1 MSINL
6 EENNEKSEEI
16 NENINIEITKNYSK
30 QKYLSNNDSNTKK
43 EKKKRNKRTKIEK
56 SKSNVSSKSNN
67 NFIGGI
73 LSEIKQI
80 SIPNVL
86 DEKENLF
93 KILQSE
99 IINIDRGIALLNK
112 KKKYYDEIIQKLGD
126 EIQNEKKNIKKTEIK
141 NKEYIYMENE
151 LKDID
156 INETFENI
164 MLDNSYYNINKV
176 INENLDYNYFL
187 LNQKN
192 NKNFLIINFFDEK
205 NISKI
210 NNKMEPN
217 FQMTYEEF
225 NNIGDMEDNYCILM
239 NNDKNDNKE
248 NEINYDKNEDSSN
261 ENKIIIDSESE
272 KNNNLLNLV
281 DNTPLKENK
290 SEQKEEFTIINEV
303 PAEEEETNNKK
314 RKKISMN
321 NSSNNK
327 KDDKNLDRNI
337 NKDYS
342 NSVEELDFYLLKD
355 SNNIEKKEQKKKITK
370 EDIEKKYKTQD
381 MGSGFLSSD
390 SSSLNL
396 DNSKEIQKKKK
407 KKPRKNK
414 KESAINSKSDKSDVG
429 IISSNND
436 NEEELSKDKNDVNS
450 IEISNDKSEENNDE
464 ENYKKKKKRK
474 RKKKKEVLPIN
485 FAVEEEYPD
494 PENLDNTALCLEMK
508 KYGMKPQNK
517 KKNIEILKSVYKF
530 LKIKEMPDN
539 IFKNLTTFDC
549 DNNEN
554 ISEDENENLTGSK
567 KNENISGMNE
577 LNEETKKKIIE
588 IIKENK
594 FIYEKILLF
603 KEVSIKEIK
612 NILNSKGIIV
622 PNQLL
627 SQLLINSGVVLPGGW
642 NNKK

>member
-151 LKDID
+151 LKDIN

-248 NEINYDKNEDSSN
+248 NEINSDKNEDSNN

-355 SNNIEKKEQKKKITK
+355 SHNIEKKEQKKKITK

-414 KESAINSKSDKSDVG
+414 KESAVNSKSDKSDVG

-436 NEEELSKDKNDVNS
+436 NEEELPKDKNDVNS

-517 KKNIEILKSVYKF
+517 KKNIEILKSVYNF

>member
-151 LKDID
+151 LKDIN

-239 NNDKNDNKE
+239 DNDKNDNKE
-248 NEINYDKNEDSSN
+248 NEINYDKNEDSNN

-414 KESAINSKSDKSDVG
+414 KESAVNSKSDKSDVG
-429 IISSNND
+429 IIISNND
-436 NEEELSKDKNDVNS
+436 NEEELSKDKNVVNS

-485 FAVEEEYPD
+485 FVVEEEYPD

>member
-151 LKDID
+151 LKDIN

-248 NEINYDKNEDSSN
+248 NEINSDKNEDSSN

-355 SNNIEKKEQKKKITK
+355 SNNIEKKDQKKKITK

-414 KESAINSKSDKSDVG
+414 KESAVNSKSDKSDVG

-436 NEEELSKDKNDVNS
+436 NEEELPKDKNDVNS

-485 FAVEEEYPD
+485 FVVEEEYPD

-517 KKNIEILKSVYKF
+517 KKNIEILKSVYNF

-539 IFKNLTTFDC
+539 ILKNLTTFDC

>member
-248 NEINYDKNEDSSN
+248 NEINSDKNEDSNN

-436 NEEELSKDKNDVNS
+436 NEEELPKDKNDVNS

-517 KKNIEILKSVYKF
+517 KKNIEILKSVYNF

>member
-99 IINIDRGIALLNK
+99 IINIDRGITLLNK

-239 NNDKNDNKE
+239 HNDKNDNKE
-248 NEINYDKNEDSSN
+248 NEIISDKNEDSNN

-281 DNTPLKENK
+281 DNTPLKEIK

-396 DNSKEIQKKKK
+396 DNSKEIQQKKK

-414 KESAINSKSDKSDVG
+414 KESAVNSKSDKSDVG

-517 KKNIEILKSVYKF
+517 KKNIEILKSVYNF

-539 IFKNLTTFDC
+539 ILKNLTTFDC

>member
-248 NEINYDKNEDSSN
+248 NEINSDKNEDSNN

-396 DNSKEIQKKKK
+396 DNSKEIQKNKKK
-407 KKPRKNK
+407 KKKKERKNK
-414 KESAINSKSDKSDVG
+414 KESAVNSKSDISDVG

-436 NEEELSKDKNDVNS
+436 NEEEL
-450 IEISNDKSEENNDE
+450 
-464 ENYKKKKKRK
+464 RK

-485 FAVEEEYPD
+485 FVVEEEYPD

-517 KKNIEILKSVYKF
+517 KKNIEILKSVYNF

-539 IFKNLTTFDC
+539 ILKNLTTFDC

>member
-248 NEINYDKNEDSSN
+248 NEINSDKNEDSSN

-414 KESAINSKSDKSDVG
+414 KESAVNSKSDKSDVG

-436 NEEELSKDKNDVNS
+436 NEEELPKDKNDVNS

-485 FAVEEEYPD
+485 FVVEEEYPD

>member
-192 NKNFLIINFFDEK
+192 NKNFLIINFLDEK

-248 NEINYDKNEDSSN
+248 NEIISDKNEDSNN

-355 SNNIEKKEQKKKITK
+355 SNNIEKKDQKKKITK

-436 NEEELSKDKNDVNS
+436 NEEELPKDKNDVNS

-517 KKNIEILKSVYKF
+517 KKNIEILKSVYNF

-539 IFKNLTTFDC
+539 ILKNLTTFDC

>member
-248 NEINYDKNEDSSN
+248 NEIISDKNEDSNN

-355 SNNIEKKEQKKKITK
+355 SNNIEKKDQKKKITK

-436 NEEELSKDKNDVNS
+436 NEEELPKDKNDVNS

-485 FAVEEEYPD
+485 FVVEEEYPD

-517 KKNIEILKSVYKF
+517 KKNIEILKSVYNF

-539 IFKNLTTFDC
+539 ILKNLTTFDC

>member
-99 IINIDRGIALLNK
+99 IINIDKGIALLNK

-164 MLDNSYYNINKV
+164 MWDNSYYNINKV

-239 NNDKNDNKE
+239 HNDKNDNKE
-248 NEINYDKNEDSSN
+248 NEIISDKNEDSNN

-281 DNTPLKENK
+281 DNTPLKEIK

-414 KESAINSKSDKSDVG
+414 KESAVNSKSDKSDVG

-517 KKNIEILKSVYKF
+517 KKNIEILKSVYNF

-539 IFKNLTTFDC
+539 ILKNLTTFDC

>member
-151 LKDID
+151 LKDIN

-248 NEINYDKNEDSSN
+248 NEINSDKNEDSSN

-355 SNNIEKKEQKKKITK
+355 SNNIEKDQKKKITK

-396 DNSKEIQKKKK
+396 DNSKEIKKKKK

-414 KESAINSKSDKSDVG
+414 KESAVNSKSDISDVG

-436 NEEELSKDKNDVNS
+436 NEEELPKDKNDVNS

-517 KKNIEILKSVYKF
+517 KKNIEILKSVYNF

-539 IFKNLTTFDC
+539 ILKNLTTFDC

>member
-99 IINIDRGIALLNK
+99 IINIDKGIALLNK

-239 NNDKNDNKE
+239 DNDKNDNKE
-248 NEINYDKNEDSSN
+248 NEIISDKNEDSNN

-355 SNNIEKKEQKKKITK
+355 SHNIEKKEQKKKITK

-414 KESAINSKSDKSDVG
+414 KESAVNSKSDKSDVR

-436 NEEELSKDKNDVNS
+436 NEEELPKDKNDVNS

-517 KKNIEILKSVYKF
+517 KKNIEILKSVYNF

>member
-151 LKDID
+151 LKDIN

-187 LNQKN
+187 SNQKN

-248 NEINYDKNEDSSN
+248 NEIISDKNEDSNN

-414 KESAINSKSDKSDVG
+414 KESAVNSKSDKSDVG

-436 NEEELSKDKNDVNS
+436 NEEELPKDKNDVNS

-485 FAVEEEYPD
+485 FVVEEEYPD

-517 KKNIEILKSVYKF
+517 KKNIEILKSVYNF

>member
-99 IINIDRGIALLNK
+99 IINIDKGIALLNK

-151 LKDID
+151 IKDIN

-192 NKNFLIINFFDEK
+192 NKNFLIINFLDEK

-248 NEINYDKNEDSSN
+248 NEIISDKNEDSNN

-314 RKKISMN
+314 RKKISIN

-390 SSSLNL
+390 SSSLNV

-436 NEEELSKDKNDVNS
+436 NEEELPKDKNDVNS

-474 RKKKKEVLPIN
+474 RKKEKEVLPIN

-517 KKNIEILKSVYKF
+517 KKNIEILKSVYNF

-539 IFKNLTTFDC
+539 ILKNLTTFDC

>member
-248 NEINYDKNEDSSN
+248 NEIISDKNEDSNN

-355 SNNIEKKEQKKKITK
+355 SNNIEKDQKKKITK

-407 KKPRKNK
+407 KNPRKNK
-414 KESAINSKSDKSDVG
+414 KESAVNSKSDKSDVG

-436 NEEELSKDKNDVNS
+436 NEEELPKDKNDVNS

-517 KKNIEILKSVYKF
+517 KKNIEILKSVYNF

-539 IFKNLTTFDC
+539 ILKNLTTFDC

-577 LNEETKKKIIE
+577 LNEENKKKIIE

>member
-99 IINIDRGIALLNK
+99 IINIDKGIALLNK

-239 NNDKNDNKE
+239 HNDKNDNKE
-248 NEINYDKNEDSSN
+248 NEINSDKNEDSNN

-281 DNTPLKENK
+281 DNTPLKEIK

-355 SNNIEKKEQKKKITK
+355 SHNIEKKEQKKKITK

-414 KESAINSKSDKSDVG
+414 KESAVNSKSDKSDVG

-517 KKNIEILKSVYKF
+517 KKNIEILKSVYNF

-539 IFKNLTTFDC
+539 ILKNLTTFDC

>member
-248 NEINYDKNEDSSN
+248 NEIISDKNEDSNN

-407 KKPRKNK
+407 KNPRKNK
-414 KESAINSKSDKSDVG
+414 KESAVNSKSDKSDVG

-436 NEEELSKDKNDVNS
+436 NEEELPKDKNDVNS

-485 FAVEEEYPD
+485 FVVEEEYPD

>member
-99 IINIDRGIALLNK
+99 IINIDKGIALLNK

-151 LKDID
+151 LKDIN

-239 NNDKNDNKE
+239 HNDKNDNKE
-248 NEINYDKNEDSSN
+248 NEIISDKNEDSNN

-327 KDDKNLDRNI
+327 KDGKNLDRNI

-355 SNNIEKKEQKKKITK
+355 SHNIERKEQKKKITK

-407 KKPRKNK
+407 KNPRKNK
-414 KESAINSKSDKSDVG
+414 KESAVNSKSDKSDVG
-429 IISSNND
+429 IISSNSD

-485 FAVEEEYPD
+485 FVVEEEYPD

-517 KKNIEILKSVYKF
+517 KKNIEILKSVYNF

-539 IFKNLTTFDC
+539 ILKNLTTFDC

>member
-73 LSEIKQI
+73 LTEIKQI
-80 SIPNVL
+80 SIHNVL

-248 NEINYDKNEDSSN
+248 NEIISDKNEDSNN

-355 SNNIEKKEQKKKITK
+355 SNNIEKDQKKKITK

-485 FAVEEEYPD
+485 FVVEEEYPD

-517 KKNIEILKSVYKF
+517 KKNIEILKSVYNF

-539 IFKNLTTFDC
+539 ILKNLTTFDC

>member
-239 NNDKNDNKE
+239 DNDKNDNKE
-248 NEINYDKNEDSSN
+248 NEINYDKNEDSNN

-485 FAVEEEYPD
+485 FVVEEEYPD

-517 KKNIEILKSVYKF
+517 KKNIEILKSVYNF

-539 IFKNLTTFDC
+539 ILKNLTTFDC

>member
-248 NEINYDKNEDSSN
+248 NEIISDKNEDSNN

-290 SEQKEEFTIINEV
+290 SEQIEEFTIINEV

-407 KKPRKNK
+407 KNPRKNK
-414 KESAINSKSDKSDVG
+414 KESAVNSKSDKSDVG

-436 NEEELSKDKNDVNS
+436 NEEELPKDKNDVNS

-485 FAVEEEYPD
+485 FVVEEEYPD

-517 KKNIEILKSVYKF
+517 KKNIEILKSVYNF

-539 IFKNLTTFDC
+539 ILKNLTTFDC

>member
-248 NEINYDKNEDSSN
+248 NEINSDKNEDSNN

-414 KESAINSKSDKSDVG
+414 KESAVNSKSDKSDVG

-436 NEEELSKDKNDVNS
+436 NEEELPKDKNDVNS

-517 KKNIEILKSVYKF
+517 KKNIEILKSVYNF

-539 IFKNLTTFDC
+539 ILKNLTTFDC

>member
-248 NEINYDKNEDSSN
+248 NEIISDKNEDSNN

-290 SEQKEEFTIINEV
+290 SEQIEEFTIINEV

-355 SNNIEKKEQKKKITK
+355 SHNIEKKEQKKKITK

-407 KKPRKNK
+407 KNPRKNK
-414 KESAINSKSDKSDVG
+414 KESAVNSKSDKSDVG

-517 KKNIEILKSVYKF
+517 KKNIEILKSVYNF

-539 IFKNLTTFDC
+539 ILKNLTTFDC

>member
-248 NEINYDKNEDSSN
+248 NEIISDKNEDSNN

-414 KESAINSKSDKSDVG
+414 KESAVNSKSDKSDVG

-436 NEEELSKDKNDVNS
+436 NEEELPKDKNDVNS

-485 FAVEEEYPD
+485 FVVEEEYPD

-517 KKNIEILKSVYKF
+517 KKNIEILKSVYNF

-539 IFKNLTTFDC
+539 ILKNLTTFDC